1 MEKSMQRIR
10 ELPTPEALKE
20 QFPLDP
26 VVAPIKET
34 RDKEIADIFS
44 GRSSKFLLIIGPCS
58 ADNEEAVLDYMN
70 RLANVYEK
78 IREKIFI
85 IPRVYT
91 NKPRTTGLGY
101 KGMLHQPDP
110 EGREDMLA
118 GIIAIREM
126 HARVVR
132 ETGFTCAEEMLY
144 PENHSYLSDLLSYVA
159 VGARS
164 VEDQQHR
171 IVASGIGIPAGMK
184 NPTSG
189 DFSVMMNSI
198 IAAQNPQKFV
208 YRGWE
213 VKTSGN
219 PYAHAILRGY
229 VNQFGQSIANY
240 HYEDLRRLL
249 DAYEE
254 HGSLVNPAVIIDTN
268 HSNSGKKY
276 LEQIRIAKDVMHSR
290 HVNPEIHK
298 LVKGLM
304 IESYIEDGAQKIG
317 EGIYGKS
324 ITDPCLGWEKTEQ
337 LLYELA
343 ELA

>member
-1 MEKSMQRIR
+1 MIR
-10 ELPTPEALKE
+10 ELPTPQALKQ

-26 VVAPIKET
+26 SVAPIKEK
-34 RDKEIADIFS
+34 RDAEIADIFS
-44 GRSSKFLLIIGPCS
+44 GKSDKFLLIIGPCS

-70 RLANVYEK
+70 RLARVYQK
-78 IREKIFI
+78 IKDKIFI

-110 EGREDMLA
+110 EGKEDMLA

-171 IVASGIGIPAGMK
+171 MVASGIGIPAGMK

-189 DFSVMMNSI
+189 DISVMMNSI
-198 IAAQNPQKFV
+198 IAAQNAQKFV

-213 VKTSGN
+213 VKTTGN

-249 DAYEE
+249 DAYEAHPE
-254 HGSLVNPAVIIDTN
+254 LVNPSVIIDTN
-268 HSNSGKKY
+268 HSNSGKKFM
-276 LEQIRIAKDVMHSR
+276 EQIRISKDVMHSR
-290 HVNPEIHK
+290 HVNPDIRH

-317 EGIYGKS
+317 EGVYGKS

-337 LLYELA
+337 LLLELA